1 MKAKDLE
8 ELHHSQISRFKK
20 PLMKKRRKMMKR
32 RRKEIS
38 KEPP

>member
-8 ELHHSQISRFKK
+8 ELLHSLIFRFKK

-32 RRKEIS
+32 IKKEIS
-38 KEPP
+38 RGPL